1 MPYARDIHERN
12 TLSMR
17 GRQPP
22 IGALDLP
29 SLSTKRSLS
38 LSLSR
43 RDGDRS
49 NTSGHAIRWPRKQIA
64 EGWGK
69 MDRVSKREG
78 QNRFSPILSVFAR
91 PIFAPPFCVN
101 ALRENDRGFIIK
113 NVSTIVIPVCW
124 SPVGEYQRERAGYKI
139 NVNTGS
145 EPVSIYVVRYFL
157 LYACR
162 IQNPCGR
169 KSVVMCTRK
178 FNRSKLRIK
187 LQFIIY
193 RSRQ

>member
-1 MPYARDIHERN
+1 MLAIFTSEIHSRCEAVSHQSEHSIFH
-12 TLSMR
+12 LF
-17 GRQPP
+17 P
-22 IGALDLP
+22 
-29 SLSTKRSLS
+29 RSVLS
-38 LSLSR
+38 LSLSTR
-43 RDGDRS
+43 WRSFEYKRTRNQMAEKVDR
-49 NTSGHAIRWPRKQIA
+49 GR
-64 EGWGK
+64 
-69 MDRVSKREG
+69 MG
-78 QNRFSPILSVFAR
+78 QNGSSIEARRTKSFLADIIGFRSSHIRSPV
-91 PIFAPPFCVN
+91 CVN

>member
-38 LSLSR
+38 LSLSTR
-43 RDGDRS
+43 WRSFEYKRTRNQMAEKVDR
-49 NTSGHAIRWPRKQIA
+49 GR
-64 EGWGK
+64 
-69 MDRVSKREG
+69 MG
-78 QNRFSPILSVFAR
+78 QNGSSIEARRTKSFLADIIGFRSSHIRSPV
-91 PIFAPPFCVN
+91 CVN